1 MGTLLLIRH
10 GQASFGA
17 ADYDHLSDHGRR
29 QAAVLGTDL
38 AARGVKPARLI
49 SGSMRRQR
57 DTLTLA
63 ARAAGWSVE
72 PATDPRWN
80 EFNHGTRPGQESPDP
95 RKPGESA
102 ADYERRADSAIDRW
116 FTGEA
121 ESEEPFG
128 VFLARVTGVLNET
141 RPGSGETYAVF
152 TSAGTIAAAAAY
164 LLAGDL
170 GADNSNMDTAIWPRL
185 NRVAVNTGVTKVVS
199 GRRGMS
205 LVSFND
211 HGHLSPGEVSYR

>member
-17 ADYDHLSDHGRR
+17 ADYDHLSDHGRH
-29 QAAVLGTDL
+29 QAAVLGADL
-38 AARGVKPARLI
+38 AARDVKPARLI

-63 ARAAGWSVE
+63 AEAAGWTLE
-72 PATDPRWN
+72 PETDPRWN
-80 EFNHGTRPGQESPDP
+80 EFSHVAGPRRSSPDP
-95 RKPGESA
+95 RKPGESGT
-102 ADYERRADSAIDRW
+102 DYERRADSAIDRW
-116 FTGEA
+116 FTGET

-128 VFLARVTGVLNET
+128 AFMARVVSGLEET

-170 GADNSNMDTAIWPRL
+170 GADNSNIDTAIWPRL
-185 NRVAVNTGVTKVVS
+185 NRVAVNTGVTKVVV

-211 HGHLSPGEVSYR
+211 HGHLSHAEVSYR